1 MKLAAKARMAV
12 TGMADIA
19 AFGGDTPIPLSVI
32 AERQRLSLAFLEQI
46 FAKLR
51 RAGLVE
57 SRRGATGGYVL
68 TRPAETVTLA
78 EIVAAV
84 DEEVRSTA
92 CQPGAAH
99 GCRGTSARCLTHRL
113 WADLDDHIDQWLTTR
128 TLADVSGPA
137 ARHAAEEAV
146 SA

>member
-1 MKLAAKARMAV
+1 VKLAAKARVAV
-12 TGMADIA
+12 TGMADMA
-19 AFGGDTPIPLSVI
+19 AFSADAPVPLSAV
-32 AERQRLSLAFLEQI
+32 AERQRLSLPFLEQI

-68 TRPAETVTLA
+68 TRPSNEVTLA

-92 CQPGAAH
+92 CERGGVV
-99 GCRGTSARCLTHRL
+99 GCTGTSARCLTHKM
-113 WADLDDHIDQWLTTR
+113 WSELDDHIEGWLRTR
-128 TLADVSGPA
+128 TLADVA
-137 ARHAAEEAV
+137 ATNAAPEAEV
-146 SA
+146 AHG